1 MSIDMKLLQLFILLA
16 IIMLPACSNLYQSY
30 SLTVLSDN
38 KTPENDFP
46 IDNKLYYM
54 SFGQNVCIAVIAGK
68 VKIDANYE
76 GYGGYREFVDS
87 TSTEL
92 ITDYEQHL
100 IGFSKYFQ
108 NHTFSLVKRHEIDK
122 VLDECDLSNPALM
135 PEELLRKFARETTA
149 THILIVNFSRSFD
162 DRSHAIDI
170 TERQL
175 INVATGDVE
184 ASDYLKVRNSISP
197 L

>member
-1 MSIDMKLLQLFILLA
+1 
-16 IIMLPACSNLYQSY
+16 MLPACSNLSRSY
-30 SLTVLSDN
+30 SVTVLANN

-54 SFGQNVCIAVIAGK
+54 SYGQNVCIAVIAGK

-92 ITDYEQHL
+92 ITDYEHHL
-100 IGFSKYFQ
+100 IGLSKYFQ
-108 NHTFSLVKRHEIDK
+108 NHVFSLVNRHEIDT
-122 VLDECDLSNPALM
+122 VLDEYDPSDLAFISD
-135 PEELLRKFARETTA
+135 ELRHKFARETAA
-149 THILIVNFSRSFD
+149 THILVVNFSRRFD

-175 INVATGDVE
+175 ISVSTGAVE
-184 ASDYLKVRNSISP
+184 ATDYLKVRNSIS
-197 L
+197 LL

>member
-1 MSIDMKLLQLFILLA
+1 MKLFQLFFLLS
-16 IIMLPACSNLYQSY
+16 IIMLPACSNLTRSY
-30 SLTVLSDN
+30 SLTVLAHN
-38 KTPENDFP
+38 KTSENEFP

-54 SFGQNVCIAVIAGK
+54 SYGQNVCIAVIAGK

-92 ITDYEQHL
+92 ITDYEHHL
-100 IGFSKYFQ
+100 IGLSKYFQ
-108 NHTFSLVKRHEIDK
+108 NHVFSLVNRHEIDM
-122 VLDECDLSNPALM
+122 VLDEYGPSNQAFIPD
-135 PEELLRKFARETTA
+135 ELRQKFARETAA
-149 THILIVNFSRSFD
+149 THILVVNFSRSFD

-175 INVATGDVE
+175 ISVATGAVE
-184 ASDYLKVRNSISP
+184 ATDYLKVRNSIS
-197 L
+197 LL

>member
-1 MSIDMKLLQLFILLA
+1 
-16 IIMLPACSNLYQSY
+16 MLPACSNLTRSY
-30 SLTVLSDN
+30 SVTVLADN
-38 KTPENDFP
+38 RTSENEFP

-54 SFGQNVCIAVIAGK
+54 SYGQDVCIAVIAGK
-68 VKIDANYE
+68 MKVDAIYE
-76 GYGGYREFVDS
+76 GYGGYREFIDF

-92 ITDYEQHL
+92 ITDYEHHL
-100 IGFSKYFQ
+100 IGLSKYFQ
-108 NHTFSLVKRHEIDK
+108 NHSFSLVNRHEIDM
-122 VLDECDLSNPALM
+122 VLDEYDPSKMALIPEDL
-135 PEELLRKFARETTA
+135 RQKFAKETAA
-149 THILIVNFSRSFD
+149 THLLIVNFSRSFD

-184 ASDYLKVRNSISP
+184 AFDYQKVRNSISP